1 MDIEL
6 KEKVRIF
13 IDLTNELKK
22 NFKWDKKEINFL
34 GALIGNE
41 AGFELNEQNIRTI
54 RKHIRKNTK
63 FNSKFRGEFK
73 NVFSILMSNRK
84 DYDKVF
90 KNVKH
95 INELLV
101 DRGFLDNKNTLYTSL
116 LLAKKFDEE
125 ELEEVLNKL
134 LTVKERLSET
144 NYKFFEK
151 DNYLSYAY
159 LSIEYDNFDKLIK
172 GIEYIDSKLKN
183 ITLKEVKSLN
193 LFYLALLATNTEL
206 ENKIEK
212 ALKIRCNLIDNYNCV
227 DDNIYPFLGL
237 ASSFVKNND
246 VFSQGVCDI
255 YNMLL
260 EEENFKSTGLSDNTI
275 LTISLSITLMRYLEY
290 IKGDIIDVD
299 TMEEDDLIYLIEEY
313 IVFSIIL

>member
-41 AGFELNEQNIRTI
+41 AGFELDEKNIKSI
-54 RKHIRKNTK
+54 RKYVMKNTK

-84 DYDKVF
+84 DYEKVF
-90 KNVKH
+90 QNVKY

-116 LLAKKFDEE
+116 LLAKKFDED

-134 LTVKERLSET
+134 LTVKEKLIET
-144 NYKFFEK
+144 NYNFFK
-151 DNYLSYAY
+151 KNDYLSYAY
-159 LSIEYDNFDKLIK
+159 LGIEYKNFDKLIE
-172 GIEYIDSKLKN
+172 GIEYIDSKLSS
-183 ITLKEVKSLN
+183 ISLKEVENLN
-193 LFYLALLATNTEL
+193 LFYLALLVTNTKL
-206 ENKIEK
+206 ESKIEK
-212 ALKIRCNLIDNYNCV
+212 ALKIRCNLIDKYNCI
-227 DDNIYPFLGL
+227 DDSIYLFLGL
-237 ASSFVKNND
+237 ASSFVKNAD
-246 VFSQGVCDI
+246 VFSKGVCDI
-255 YNMLL
+255 YNMLI
-260 EEENFKSTGLSDNTI
+260 EEDNFKTTGLTDNTI
-275 LTISLSITLMRYLEY
+275 LKISLSITLMRYLEY